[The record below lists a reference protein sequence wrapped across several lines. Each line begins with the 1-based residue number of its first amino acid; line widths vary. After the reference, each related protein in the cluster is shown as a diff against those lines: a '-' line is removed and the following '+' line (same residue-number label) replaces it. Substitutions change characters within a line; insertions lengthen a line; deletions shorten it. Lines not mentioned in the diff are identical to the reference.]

1 MLSQMQGIIIVNSFI
16 VIHLVTIDITI
27 TTLIM
32 TTISLIVNTDVPM
45 LLSKSWPLDIIESSD
60 KF

>member
-45 LLSKSWPLDIIESSD
+45 LLSKC
-60 KF
+60 